1 MINKSKPRGLLVW
14 KFWKYL
20 REEPSVCVF
29 ALCFYSGLTIL
40 MRWAKQKNKKEKQN
54 AMKNLQ
60 NQDVSLN
67 IDV

>member
-1 MINKSKPRGLLVW
+1 M
-14 KFWKYL
+14 L
-20 REEPSVCVF
+20 RQEPFVSVF
-29 ALCFYSGLTIL
+29 ARCFYSGLTIL